1 MTGDMKRNGAQNDTG
16 VLGAKETRVDRDGVT
31 IFVEIGN
38 GNGSES
44 IGNGS
49 GSDSVQSGSASGS
62 GGQMDVDER
71 REMKCDIKQYD
82 DKLNEKLLIVQDNSN
97 RKENG
102 KVVENEEKQEKDV
115 VKEEK
120 EVSKMKVVE
129 RRESN
134 MEDESVDTNRNEKAV
149 ENYVEDKIENY
160 FENNEVDY
168 VGRLAPTPSGYMH
181 GTLR

>member
-31 IFVEIGN
+31 IFEEIGN
-38 GNGSES
+38 
-44 IGNGS
+44 GNGS

-71 REMKCDIKQYD
+71 REMKCDMIQYD

-160 FENNEVDY
+160 FENEVDY

>member
-1 MTGDMKRNGAQNDTG
+1 
-16 VLGAKETRVDRDGVT
+16 
-31 IFVEIGN
+31 
-38 GNGSES
+38 
-44 IGNGS
+44 
-49 GSDSVQSGSASGS
+49 
-62 GGQMDVDER
+62 MDVEER
-71 REMKCDIKQYD
+71 REMKCDMIHYD